1 MLFPVKV
8 SLLFLGSVW
17 FLLIEVILTDPVAQ
31 LTAGGPMC
39 LLWLSEAHTGA
50 CSRAYHVGLLRPD
63 LNQSAEAKFICCL
76 PAQTHTDQ
84 NISTHPEK
92 LWFLSA
98 VLYLQGRGEEL
109 FSSDVFKAA

>member
-50 CSRAYHVGLLRPD
+50 CSRAYHVGLLGPD

-76 PAQTHTDQ
+76 PAQTHRPKHFDSPRKTLVPFSRV
-84 NISTHPEK
+84 ISAGK
-92 LWFLSA
+92 RGGAFL
-98 VLYLQGRGEEL
+98 
-109 FSSDVFKAA
+109 F